1 MNKESILKALQE
13 LRKDKKRK
21 FSQTADIIINLR
33 NFNIKRENINI
44 IANLPHKVKD
54 KKICAFLTKKSEIV
68 DTITKPEFSKYKG
81 KELKNLVKKFD
92 FFISV
97 ASLMPSVATSF
108 GRDLGPLGKMPSP
121 QLGLLMKEEEKNI
134 KSLMEKINNS
144 VKIRSKEPSIKI
156 AIGKEDM
163 KDEEIIENALSVY
176 KAIFDVL
183 PRKKENLKSVLIKFT
198 MTKPIK
204 IEF

>member
-1 MNKESILKALQE
+1 
-13 LRKDKKRK
+13 
-21 FSQTADIIINLR
+21 
-33 NFNIKRENINI
+33 
-44 IANLPHKVKD
+44 
-54 KKICAFLTKKSEIV
+54 
-68 DTITKPEFSKYKG
+68 
-81 KELKNLVKKFD
+81 
-92 FFISV
+92 
-97 ASLMPSVATSF
+97 
-108 GRDLGPLGKMPSP
+108 
-121 QLGLLMKEEEKNI
+121 
-134 KSLMEKINNS
+134 MEKINNS